1 MGAEDVIANGP
12 LLRPPD
18 PVSPGRVAVV
28 TGAASGIGFGLA
40 ERFAAE
46 GLHVVMADV
55 EEPALSKAAATLAE
69 SGASVLPVV
78 TDVADLAAV
87 EALRDAALSQF
98 GAVHVVCNNA
108 GVGGPHGPLWEC
120 PPGEWDWV
128 LGVNL
133 NGVMNGVRAF
143 MPVLLSQD
151 AGHLVNTSSI
161 FGAFAG
167 TLGPYGVSKHAV
179 TALTETLY
187 FNLKSQ
193 GVAHVGVSVLCPGA
207 VRTNFGTSSR
217 NRPAGAGPAA
227 PGTPARRGRA
237 GLGRAVRR
245 TRRSSGRPRPRWRG
259 WCWTGSGR
267 DGSTSSRRTTGTGRC
282 CGGAGRSSRA
292 GRRPRRLISSDSA
305 TPPGRS
311 LSGES
316 CTVRSIPG
324 F

>member
-1 MGAEDVIANGP
+1 MSVKDVASNEP
-12 LLRPPD
+12 AQNVPD
-18 PVSPGRVAVV
+18 PVAAGRVAVV
-28 TGAASGIGFGLA
+28 TGAASGIGLGLA

-46 GLHVVMADV
+46 GMHVVMADV
-55 EEPALSKAAATLAE
+55 EEPALSKAAASLAE
-69 SGASVLPVV
+69 SGASVLPVL
-78 TDVADLAAV
+78 TDVADLSAV

-161 FGAFAG
+161 FGVFAG

-179 TALTETLY
+179 AALTETLY

-193 GVAHVGVSVLCPGA
+193 GIAHVGVSVLCPGA
-207 VRTNFGTSSR
+207 VRTQFGTSSR

-227 PGTPARRGRA
+227 TGDEAERASAERFAALSALGASPAEVAGLVLDGIRSRRFYILTSDNRNGAVLRRGEEIVA
-237 GLGRAVRR
+237 GG
-245 TRRSSGRPRPRWRG
+245 PP
-259 WCWTGSGR
+259 
-267 DGSTSSRRTTGTGRC
+267 
-282 CGGAGRSSRA
+282 
-292 GRRPRRLISSDSA
+292 SA
-305 TPPGRS
+305 P
-311 LSGES
+311 
-316 CTVRSIPG
+316 VD
-324 F
+324 FA